1 MPFLVKYVYFSL
13 IVIALD
19 GLNLTEFAHVLTY
32 EVAHLLEVGKS
43 VAEILT
49 SLFKTRFYVL
59 WQEVFYLS
67 MLFDLAVGQFI
78 SES

>member
-49 SLFKTRFYVL
+49 SLFK
-59 WQEVFYLS
+59 
-67 MLFDLAVGQFI
+67 A
-78 SES
+78 